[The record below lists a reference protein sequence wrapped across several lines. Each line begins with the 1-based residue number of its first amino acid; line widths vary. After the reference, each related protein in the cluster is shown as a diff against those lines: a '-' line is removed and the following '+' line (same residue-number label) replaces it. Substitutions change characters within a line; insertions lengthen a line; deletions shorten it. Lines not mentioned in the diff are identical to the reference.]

1 MRAKIPARSGFLFFA
16 RGQRLQPRDTESRY
30 ALAQGSNTKIWKGG
44 GRDVSRRLAAPAWAF
59 LWAAKGVLLGLA
71 SISGECEVVHTSLP
85 IPPSKVAIATC
96 GPLPRGEQMAQERDS
111 LGFRFAVVVALAVI
125 IVATTT
131 WAADH
136 ERASAG
142 SIPPSEVIYRA
153 PHLNLF

>member
-1 MRAKIPARSGFLFFA
+1 MSDTWDAATSSGAR
-16 RGQRLQPRDTESRY
+16 
-30 ALAQGSNTKIWKGG
+30 
-44 GRDVSRRLAAPAWAF
+44 RRLGGVALPEMKPQGCRGTPGPRTVSLPRGLSMSAGAHF
-59 LWAAKGVLLGLA
+59 LWAAKGILLGLV

-131 WAADH
+131 WVADH

-153 PHLNLF
+153 QHLNLF